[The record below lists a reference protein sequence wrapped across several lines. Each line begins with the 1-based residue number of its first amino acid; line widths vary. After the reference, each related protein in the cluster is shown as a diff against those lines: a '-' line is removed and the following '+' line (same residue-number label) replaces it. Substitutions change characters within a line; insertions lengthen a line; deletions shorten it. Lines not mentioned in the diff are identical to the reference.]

1 MGFALDKN
9 EFVNTIYIR
18 TRLFTA
24 KYFVQH
30 KEGVIMPETQT
41 PQISTM
47 MTRMDVNMLTNQYGS
62 EVIAPDN
69 DYIFGMC
76 QSLENCLE
84 PASSDEYSDIVTM
97 VKDYYAAEYLRT
109 LIRRIAGV
117 RYKDAKSQKEFCD
130 KCRKLYFIT
139 VNEND
144 NDFLYDIPDCKDIS
158 FRHEFVNWNELNTKS
173 PFLGLLVMMAS
184 YTASQSAMHMAMHWE
199 ESMAEIYKDNV
210 TAVVNQIWAKRF
222 RFEDVSDVN
231 KTITC
236 VGVYAVDEDGKRTTS
251 AVPLHYIDE
260 DNDDDDLFAGI
271 TADEITSV
279 PIEIVAEGILDTID
293 RLSMQ
298 IGIEPLV
305 NFYNIIEEAKGEEDL
320 CDGDYDNCE
329 CCDECDDDESE
340 FDEVD
345 D

>member
-1 MGFALDKN
+1 
-9 EFVNTIYIR
+9 
-18 TRLFTA
+18 
-24 KYFVQH
+24 
-30 KEGVIMPETQT
+30 MPETQT

-47 MTRMDVNMLTNQYGS
+47 MTRMDVNMLTNKYGAN
-62 EVIAPDN
+62 VIAPDN
-69 DYIFGMC
+69 DYICGMC
-76 QSLENCLE
+76 RSLENCLE
-84 PASSDEYSDIVTM
+84 PANWDEYDSIIAM

-117 RYKDAKSQKEFCD
+117 RYTGVKSQKKFCD

-139 VNEND
+139 VDEND

-173 PFLGLLVMMAS
+173 PFLGLLVMMSS
-184 YTASQSAMHMAMHWE
+184 YTASQEAMNMAMRW
-199 ESMAEIYKDNV
+199 SDRMAEAYEDDI

-236 VGVYAVDEDGKRTTS
+236 VGVYAVDKNGKRTTS

-260 DNDDDDLFAGI
+260 DDGDLFAGI

-293 RLSMQ
+293 NLSMQ

-320 CDGDYDNCE
+320 CDGDCDNCE
-329 CCDECDDDESE
+329 CRDKCADDESE

>member
-1 MGFALDKN
+1 MDFVLDKIG
-9 EFVNTIYIR
+9 FVNIIYIR
-18 TRLFTA
+18 IRL
-24 KYFVQH
+24 YSQSNLYIH

-47 MTRMDVNMLTNQYGS
+47 MTRLDVNMLTNQYGAN
-62 EVIAPDN
+62 VIAPDN
-69 DYIFGMC
+69 DYICGMC
-76 QSLENCLE
+76 RSLEDCLE
-84 PASSDEYSDIVTM
+84 PTNCDEYDSIVTM

-117 RYKDAKSQKEFCD
+117 RYKDAKGQKEFCD

-139 VNEND
+139 VDEND

-184 YTASQSAMHMAMHWE
+184 YTASQEAMHMAMRW
-199 ESMAEIYKDNV
+199 SDKMAEAYENDV
-210 TAVVNQIWAKRF
+210 DAVVNQIWAKRF

-260 DNDDDDLFAGI
+260 DDGDLFAGI

-293 RLSMQ
+293 NLSMQ

-320 CDGDYDNCE
+320 CDGDCDNCE
-329 CCDECDDDESE
+329 CRDKCADDESE

>member
-9 EFVNTIYIR
+9 GFVNTIYIR

-184 YTASQSAMHMAMHWE
+184 YTASQEAMHMAMHW
-199 ESMAEIYKDNV
+199 SDRMAEAYEDDV
-210 TAVVNQIWAKRF
+210 DAVINQIWAKRF
-222 RFEDVSDVN
+222 RFENVSDVD

-251 AVPLHYIDE
+251 AIPLHYIDE
-260 DNDDDDLFAGI
+260 DDDDLFADI
-271 TADEITSV
+271 TADEITRV

-320 CDGDYDNCE
+320 CDGDCDNCE
-329 CCDECDDDESE
+329 CCDERDDDESE

>member
-1 MGFALDKN
+1 
-9 EFVNTIYIR
+9 
-18 TRLFTA
+18 
-24 KYFVQH
+24 
-30 KEGVIMPETQT
+30 MPETQT

-47 MTRMDVNMLTNQYGS
+47 MTRMDINILTNRHGS
-62 EVIAPDN
+62 NVIAPDN

-76 QSLENCLE
+76 RSLEGCLE
-84 PASSDEYSDIVTM
+84 PASSDDYSDIVTM
-97 VKDYYAAEYLRT
+97 VKDYYAAEYLRN

-117 RYKDAKSQKEFCD
+117 RYADAKSQKEFCD
-130 KCRKLYFIT
+130 KCRKMYFIT
-139 VNEND
+139 VDENN

-158 FRHEFVNWNELNTKS
+158 FRHEFVNWNVLNTKS
-173 PFLGLLVMMAS
+173 PFIGLLVMMAS
-184 YTASQSAMHMAMHWE
+184 YTASQNAMHMAMHWE
-199 ESMAEIYKDNV
+199 ETMTEAYENDV
-210 TAVVNQIWAKRF
+210 DAVINQIWAKRF

-236 VGVYAVDEDGKRTTS
+236 VGVYAVDEDGNRTTS

-271 TADEITSV
+271 TAEEITSV
-279 PIEIVAEGILDTID
+279 PIEIVAEGILDTLD

-298 IGIEPLV
+298 IGVEPLV
-305 NFYNIIEEAKGEEDL
+305 NFYNIIEEAKGEDGL
-320 CDGDYDNCE
+320 CDGDCDNCE
-329 CCDECDDDESE
+329 CHEKCADDESE

>member
-1 MGFALDKN
+1 MS
-9 EFVNTIYIR
+9 
-18 TRLFTA
+18 
-24 KYFVQH
+24 
-30 KEGVIMPETQT
+30 ETQR
-41 PQISTM
+41 PQISAM
-47 MTRMDVNMLTNQYGS
+47 ITRMDINLLTERHGS
-62 EVIAPDN
+62 SAIAPDN
-69 DYIFGMC
+69 DYVFGMC
-76 QSLENCLE
+76 RSLEDCIE
-84 PASSDEYSDIVTM
+84 PASSDEYADIITM

-117 RYKDAKSQKEFCD
+117 RYADAKSQKEFCD

-139 VNEND
+139 VDENN

-158 FRHEFVNWNELNTKS
+158 FKHEFVNWNELNTKS

-199 ESMAEIYKDNV
+199 ESMAEIYKDDV

>member
-1 MGFALDKN
+1 MS
-9 EFVNTIYIR
+9 
-18 TRLFTA
+18 
-24 KYFVQH
+24 
-30 KEGVIMPETQT
+30 ETQR

-47 MTRMDVNMLTNQYGS
+47 MTRLDVNMLTNQYGAN
-62 EVIAPDN
+62 VIAPDN
-69 DYIFGMC
+69 DYICGMC
-76 QSLENCLE
+76 RSLEHCLE
-84 PASSDEYSDIVTM
+84 PADCDEYDSIVTM

-109 LIRRIAGV
+109 LIRHIAGV

-184 YTASQSAMHMAMHWE
+184 YTASQEAMHMAMHW
-199 ESMAEIYKDNV
+199 SDRMAEAYEDDV
-210 TAVVNQIWAKRF
+210 DAVINQIWAKRF
-222 RFEDVSDVN
+222 RFENVSDVD

-251 AVPLHYIDE
+251 AIPLHYIDE
-260 DNDDDDLFAGI
+260 DDDDLFVDI
-271 TADEITSV
+271 TADEITRV

-320 CDGDYDNCE
+320 CDGNCDNCE

>member
-1 MGFALDKN
+1 MS
-9 EFVNTIYIR
+9 
-18 TRLFTA
+18 
-24 KYFVQH
+24 
-30 KEGVIMPETQT
+30 ETQR

-47 MTRMDVNMLTNQYGS
+47 MTRLDVNMLTNQYGAN
-62 EVIAPDN
+62 VIAPDN
-69 DYIFGMC
+69 DYICGMC
-76 QSLENCLE
+76 RSLEHCLE
-84 PASSDEYSDIVTM
+84 PADCDEYDSIVTM

-109 LIRRIAGV
+109 LIRHIAGV

-184 YTASQSAMHMAMHWE
+184 YTASQEAMHMAMHW
-199 ESMAEIYKDNV
+199 SDRMAEAYEDDV
-210 TAVVNQIWAKRF
+210 DAVINQIWAKRF
-222 RFEDVSDVN
+222 RFENVSDVD

-251 AVPLHYIDE
+251 AIPLHYIDE
-260 DNDDDDLFAGI
+260 DDDDLFADI
-271 TADEITSV
+271 TVDEITRV

-305 NFYNIIEEAKGEEDL
+305 NFYNIIEEAKGEENL
-320 CDGDYDNCE
+320 CDGDCDNCE

>member
-1 MGFALDKN
+1 MDKN
-9 EFVNTIYIR
+9 GFVNTIYIR

-24 KYFVQH
+24 KYFTQH
-30 KEGVIMPETQT
+30 KEGVIMSETQT
-41 PQISTM
+41 PQIDTM
-47 MTRMDVNMLTNQYGS
+47 MTRMDINILTNRHDS
-62 EVIAPDN
+62 NVIAPDN

-76 QSLENCLE
+76 RSLEDCLE

-117 RYKDAKSQKEFCD
+117 RYADAKSQKEFCD
-130 KCRKLYFIT
+130 RCRKMYFIT
-139 VNEND
+139 VNEDN

-173 PFLGLLVMMAS
+173 PFIGLLVMMAS

-199 ESMAEIYKDNV
+199 EAMEEVYKDDV

-236 VGVYAVDEDGKRTTS
+236 VGVYTVDEDGNRTTS
-251 AVPLHYIDE
+251 AVPLHYMDE
-260 DNDDDDLFAGI
+260 GNEDDDLFAGI

-279 PIEIVAEGILDTID
+279 PIEIVAEGILDTLD

-298 IGIEPLV
+298 IGMEPLI
-305 NFYNIIEEAKGEEDL
+305 NFYNIIKEAKGEIDL
-320 CDGDYDNCE
+320 CDGDCDNCE
-329 CCDECDDDESE
+329 CREECDDDESE

>member
-199 ESMAEIYKDNV
+199 ESMAEIYKDDV

-271 TADEITSV
+271 TADEITS
-279 PIEIVAEGILDTID
+279 G
-293 RLSMQ
+293 RLKLLPREYL
-298 IGIEPLV
+298 IRLT
-305 NFYNIIEEAKGEEDL
+305 D
-320 CDGDYDNCE
+320 
-329 CCDECDDDESE
+329 
-340 FDEVD
+340 
-345 D
+345 